1 MQCQCVS
8 GQSVRYRASQLLAAV
23 LAALGDEASL
33 DDDLCDKL
41 LLHQVTHSSGRYLNK
56 PSTCY
61 KVMKLTSNHLNE
73 IDWRFFFQ

>member
-41 LLHQVTHSSGRYLNK
+41 LLHQVTYIWQILK
-56 PSTCY
+56 
-61 KVMKLTSNHLNE
+61 
-73 IDWRFFFQ
+73 